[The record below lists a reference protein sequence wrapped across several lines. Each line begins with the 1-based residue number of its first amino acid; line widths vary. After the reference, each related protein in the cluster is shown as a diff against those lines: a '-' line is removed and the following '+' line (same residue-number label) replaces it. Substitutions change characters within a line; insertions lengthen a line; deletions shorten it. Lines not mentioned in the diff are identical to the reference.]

1 MTLFFGKE
9 TTKHFASLETI
20 KKSWLRLQS
29 GVEIVMPYS
38 GEDEDAD
45 AVPKKVC
52 TSNGVCSYSSVS
64 FTTEKTDNRVLSL
77 RVGLEAQKDFNCNL
91 KADWSV

>member
-1 MTLFFGKE
+1 
-9 TTKHFASLETI
+9 
-20 KKSWLRLQS
+20 
-29 GVEIVMPYS
+29 MPYS

-45 AVPKKVC
+45 AVPIKVC
-52 TSNGVCSYSSVS
+52 TSNGVYSYSSVS
-64 FTTEKTDNRVLSL
+64 LTTEKTDNRVLSL